1 MKRLAVIGILAGLGG
16 CMTTDSV
23 EKRPPAFTA
32 STTKAPAVY
41 AACVQEAWINQAG
54 ASLINRENSI
64 RVRNVAGGIV
74 DITPTASGADVVMRE
89 PPLSG
94 FSMEKAARKC
104 L

>member
-1 MKRLAVIGILAGLGG
+1 MKRLAVIGILVGLSG

-23 EKRPPAFTA
+23 EKRPPVFSA

-41 AACVQEAWINQAG
+41 AACVQEAWINLG
-54 ASLINRENSI
+54 GGDLINKGNSI
-64 RVRNVAGGIV
+64 RLRNIAGGIA
-74 DITPTASGADVVMRE
+74 DITPTASGAEVVMRE

-94 FSMEKAARKC
+94 FAMEKAARKC